1 MKRLKITEG
10 IYNQSHRNTNP
21 LLTLIL
27 NGFEFFRFLEN
38 IVIIRSHNSEK
49 QLSVLSNIRELLV
62 ISEHVVHSIDF
73 MLMASKSIFC
83 IYHKKSLHD
92 NKHLHNVC
100 EDWSLIVSLLLIF
113 KTKHHRTIVISITA
127 GYVNSC
133 YNSRLHRFMLLKIQF
148 VRYQVKRIQ

>member
-10 IYNQSHRNTNP
+10 IYNQSHRNTDP

-100 EDWSLIVSLLLIF
+100 EDWSYSFFIAHLQNQASLIKSSYHCDI
-113 KTKHHRTIVISITA
+113 
-127 GYVNSC
+127 Y
-133 YNSRLHRFMLLKIQF
+133 YSRLCKFML
-148 VRYQVKRIQ
+148 

>member
-1 MKRLKITEG
+1 MYISFFESLNVDKQSQLILIGSEIKKESITFDKPLKRLKITEG

-73 MLMASKSIFC
+73 MLMAFKSIFC
-83 IYHKKSLHD
+83 IYHKNLYMTT
-92 NKHLHNVC
+92 N
-100 EDWSLIVSLLLIF
+100 IYIMF
-113 KTKHHRTIVISITA
+113 ARTEV
-127 GYVNSC
+127 
-133 YNSRLHRFMLLKIQF
+133 L
-148 VRYQVKRIQ
+148 